1 MKPPLSRGKPRILLI
16 EDDARRIE
24 QFRAWIEATEFVL
37 IEAKSAGRATGMLR
51 KGMTDGI
58 AGVCLDNDLQKQPIT
73 EADRSLSG
81 ADLIQAIAH
90 SVPRT
95 VPILIHSGHAIQP
108 AVMERQL
115 AAAGFCVTRIPM
127 FLLSHEAFAS
137 WLDEVRDNWDG
148 GE

>member
-1 MKPPLSRGKPRILLI
+1 MSHSLLKLRILLI

-24 QFRAWIEATEFVL
+24 QFRAWLAATEFVP
-37 IEAKSAGRATGMLR
+37 IEAKSAGRAMGMLR

-58 AGVCLDNDLQKQPIT
+58 GGICLDNDLQKQPVT
-73 EADRSLSG
+73 DAERSLSG

-95 VPILIHSGHAIQP
+95 VPILIHSGHATQP
-108 AVMERQL
+108 AVMERRL
-115 AAAGFCVTRIPM
+115 VGAGFSVTRIPM
-127 FLLSHEAFAS
+127 FQLSHEAFAA
-137 WLDEVRDNWDG
+137 WLEEVRDNWDG